1 MPRSLSATG
10 GRLILYRRINP
21 TSPQELPLRMLF
33 QPVGEGLFYRA
44 CEADTFRGMVAAMLD
59 EPDYE
64 ISDAETRLVSRLRL
78 ADDIAL
84 IAQVEGRNVTVRDS
98 DQPEA
103 INVAS
108 DELFIRS
115 LDRMGFV
122 SLDSGSRQEQ

>member
-1 MPRSLSATG
+1 M
-10 GRLILYRRINP
+10 YRRINP

-33 QPVGEGLFYRA
+33 QPVGEGSFYRA
-44 CEADTFRGMVAAMLD
+44 CEADSFRGLVAAMLD
-59 EPDYE
+59 EADYE
-64 ISDAETRLVSRLRL
+64 IRNSETRLVGRLRL

>member
-1 MPRSLSATG
+1 M
-10 GRLILYRRINP
+10 YRRINP
-21 TSPQELPLRMLF
+21 TSRQELPLRMLF
-33 QPVGEGLFYRA
+33 QPAGEGLFYRA
-44 CEADTFRGMVAAMLD
+44 CEADTFRGLVAAMLD

-64 ISDAETRLVSRLRL
+64 TSDAETRLVSRLRL

-84 IAQVEGRNVTVRDS
+84 IAEVEGRKVTVRDN
-98 DQPEA
+98 DQPET

-122 SLDSGSRQEQ
+122 SLDSGSRQER

>member
-1 MPRSLSATG
+1 MPRSLYATG

-44 CEADTFRGMVAAMLD
+44 CEADTFRGLVAAMLD

-64 ISDAETRLVSRLRL
+64 TSDAETRLVSRLRL

>member
-1 MPRSLSATG
+1 M
-10 GRLILYRRINP
+10 YRRINP
-21 TSPQELPLRMLF
+21 TSRRQLPLTMLF
-33 QPVGEGLFYRA
+33 QPTREGLFYRA
-44 CEADTFRGMVAAMLD
+44 CEADTFRGLVAAMLD

-64 ISDAETRLVSRLRL
+64 TSDAETRLVSRLRL

-84 IAQVEGRNVTVRDS
+84 IAQVEGRKVNVRDN
-98 DQPEA
+98 DQPET

-122 SLDSGSRQEQ
+122 SLDSGSRQER

>member
-1 MPRSLSATG
+1 M
-10 GRLILYRRINP
+10 YRRINP

-33 QPVGEGLFYRA
+33 QPAGGGLFYRA
-44 CEADTFRGMVAAMLD
+44 CEADTFRGLVAAMLD